1 MLFRSYGLNVPVG
14 TWMGAVKVN
23 NEEIWN
29 EYVRTNKVK
38 GFSIEG
44 YFADKMESPKE
55 EIKEDMSSQSD
66 KETLLKIIEI
76 LTDEQK

>member
-1 MLFRSYGLNVPVG
+1 
-14 TWMGAVKVN
+14 MGAVKVN

-55 EIKEDMSSQSD
+55 EVKEDMSSEVD
-66 KETLLKIIEI
+66 KQTLLKIIEI
-76 LTDEQK
+76 LNNE